1 MIRTLFSHKSPL
13 QTEYSVPPSFSPI
26 PASPLL
32 RSLHIPSSP
41 HITTDTH
48 TVAETPTRPERRRER
63 GGNGETTPALSVSS
77 QELFGSP
84 EVSRGEGALRFVPDS
99 PIPASVPESP
109 VKHEVSCVEDT
120 LEETMGNDTLE
131 EETMGNDTVEEE
143 TMGNDTVEEETMGND
158 AVDNMEDTMRDIVEG
173 VMEDAVDN
181 AVEGEGVC
189 EEAVTANPE
198 LGDLRD
204 RVDPSP
210 VSQCV
215 GGNSQCSNQ
224 WNNSQC
230 VRGKRKL
237 EETGITAAPPVKRV
251 SFGSGDLPNSER
263 VEVQLTPPD
272 VYEREN
278 EAETDIPEVSDRNSE
293 REPEVSDEMD
303 SPIKTKINA
312 SQEQAGFKQ
321 ESVGERVTPAN
332 LQFPQFAGFQTA
344 SGLSLRLSETSLQ
357 NAHRLLSSTKPR
369 AVSLSTPHQQLAP
382 PPSRRRPLSTGGLRG
397 KGRQQVKH
405 FKPPRPVGSVS
416 TVEEKSRVAQLLRD
430 LKRAGVGSDS
440 PSIQQQQQQQEQ
452 QESGFSTG
460 SGRKLSVSASS
471 LHIAHQLV
479 AQDKENGVAP
489 IATAAAPGGGFQLAS
504 GRAVSVSSEALDRA
518 QSLFAN
524 IDSGTTST
532 EPPPVSD
539 LERNDGS
546 VGVCEES
553 DSMYTRDIGKEDLV
567 NFAVFSQCD
576 QEREGEREGG
586 GDKECNDGDCSGYF
600 STQVVKQFL
609 DFSEEEEEAAAL
621 SPQLVRGEEA
631 APLSPQPVRG
641 EEAAPLS
648 PQLVGG
654 EEAAPL
660 SPQPVRGEEA
670 PLSPQ
675 LVRGEE
681 APLSPQLVRGEE
693 AAQLSPQLVRG
704 EEAAPLSPQ
713 PVGGEEEAPL
723 SPQLVRGEEAAPLS
737 PQPVGGEEVKTASD
751 TLMDEL
757 FGAVSAWCG

>member
-1 MIRTLFSHKSPL
+1 M
-13 QTEYSVPPSFSPI
+13 
-26 PASPLL
+26 
-32 RSLHIPSSP
+32 
-41 HITTDTH
+41 
-48 TVAETPTRPERRRER
+48 AETPTRPERRRER

-84 EVSRGEGALRFVPDS
+84 EVSRGEGALQSVPYS

-120 LEETMGNDTLE
+120 LEETMGNYTLEEETMGNDTLE
-131 EETMGNDTVEEE
+131 EETMGNDAVEEE
-143 TMGNDTVEEETMGND
+143 TMGNDTLEEETMGNDAVEEETMGND
-158 AVDNMEDTMRDIVEG
+158 AVDNMEDTMRDIGEG

-189 EEAVTANPE
+189 EETVTANPE
-198 LGDLRD
+198 LGDLGD

-215 GGNSQCSNQ
+215 RGNSQCSNQ

-293 REPEVSDEMD
+293 KEPEVSDEMD
-303 SPIKTKINA
+303 SPIKTKFNA

-357 NAHRLLSSTKPR
+357 NAHRLLSGTKPR

-405 FKPPRPVGSVS
+405 FKPPRPAGSVS

-430 LKRAGVGSDS
+430 LRRAGVGSDS
-440 PSIQQQQQQQEQ
+440 PSLQQHQQERQ
-452 QESGFSTG
+452 QEESGFSTG

-471 LHIAHQLV
+471 LHRAHQLV

-532 EPPPVSD
+532 EPPPPVSD

-586 GDKECNDGDCSGYF
+586 GDKECDDGDCSGYF

-609 DFSEEEEEAAAL
+609 DFSEEEEEAAPL
-621 SPQLVRGEEA
+621 SPQLVRGEEAPLSPQPVRGEEEAPLSPQLVGEAPLSPQPVRGEEEAPLSPQLVGEAPLSPQPVRGEEEA

-648 PQLVGG
+648 PQLV
-654 EEAAPL
+654 
-660 SPQPVRGEEA
+660 RGEEEA
-670 PLSPQ
+670 LSPQ
-675 LVRGEE
+675 LVR
-681 APLSPQLVRGEE
+681 
-693 AAQLSPQLVRG
+693 
-704 EEAAPLSPQ
+704 
-713 PVGGEEEAPL
+713 
-723 SPQLVRGEEAAPLS
+723 
-737 PQPVGGEEVKTASD
+737 GEEVKTASD
-751 TLMDEL
+751 TLSERGWMSCLEPSL
-757 FGAVSAWCG
+757 LVWVTLVSLVLCVRVR